1 MFLDIIKSFF
11 IENRIK
17 KSLSNSP
24 VVDTKSI
31 ETIGILIDISEKNY
45 SEKIKA
51 TLLQQQVDFSKTKTL
66 VFKKQIAKDEQFG
79 FDVISLKDFDITGHL
94 KDEKAKSF
102 VNYPFDLLICYF
114 EDHQQA
120 LNDLAIQS
128 KAKFKVGF
136 KGEYNHYN
144 NLFIETRFDLVD
156 TFIDETFKYLKILNK
171 R

>member
-1 MFLDIIKSFF
+1 MA
-11 IENRIK
+11 
-17 KSLSNSP
+17 
-24 VVDTKSI
+24 
-31 ETIGILIDISEKNY
+31 KN
-45 SEKIKA
+45 
-51 TLLQQQVDFSKTKTL
+51 
-66 VFKKQIAKDEQFG
+66 EQFG

-156 TFIDETFKYLKILNK
+156 TFINETFKYLKILNK